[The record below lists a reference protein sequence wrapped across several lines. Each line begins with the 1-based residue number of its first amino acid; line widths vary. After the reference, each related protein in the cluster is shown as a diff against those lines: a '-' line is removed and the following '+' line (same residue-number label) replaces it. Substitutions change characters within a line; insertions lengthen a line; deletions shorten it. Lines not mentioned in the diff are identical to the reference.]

1 MNFDPFY
8 LIEPNSYYVS
18 KVDHCMHDH
27 FELDQNSSRSRSD
40 FFPRKIICFQKTT
53 LTDDVVKNGH
63 ATKDEKFID

>member
-1 MNFDPFY
+1 
-8 LIEPNSYYVS
+8 
-18 KVDHCMHDH
+18 MHDH

-63 ATKDEKFID
+63 ATKDEKLID